1 MKPTGSEK
9 EAEAAAAAKW
19 KKKWWEHAVIRY
31 YILSFIVLTRNG

>member
-1 MKPTGSEK
+1 MKTTGSEK
-9 EAEAAAAAKW
+9 EADAAAAKW